1 MANGR
6 IIDFQKSLFVV
17 SISRIEKFS
26 SLFNLVFLILSRME
40 GRIPLMIL
48 EGEDL
53 VR

>member
-1 MANGR
+1 MAEK
-6 IIDFQKSLFVV
+6 IDFQKSLLVV

-26 SLFNLVFLILSRME
+26 SFFNLVFLIVSRME

-48 EGEDL
+48 ERGDV